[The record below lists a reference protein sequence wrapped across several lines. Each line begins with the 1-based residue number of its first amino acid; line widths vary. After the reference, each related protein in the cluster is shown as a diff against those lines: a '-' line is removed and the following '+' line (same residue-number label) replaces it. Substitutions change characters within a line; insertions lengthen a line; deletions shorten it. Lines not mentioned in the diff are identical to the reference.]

1 MDRRRKSPHAQLA
14 NIWGEHFG
22 ARHVCLICVPFLQ
35 WKNKHIQRALSPLH
49 SSLSAVCLLLF
60 LLAPLLSFSLCL
72 SLSHF
77 WWQHKL
83 HKFSFYFLFISFCCW
98 SVQVQWTLFIAVVS
112 IVVVLASLLLL
123 LLRNLLVL
131 ALLIQLFL
139 WYAVA
144 HSTAP
149 SASALLLRRLC
160 VTTTCSAPLFLPT
173 SLPLSLLLFFRFHL
187 CNNWHVKYINTL
199 SKN

>member
-35 WKNKHIQRALSPLH
+35 WKNKHIQRALSPLSLFTLCCMFIVI
-49 SSLSAVCLLLF
+49 SSRSPSLF
-60 LLAPLLSFSLCL
+60 LSV

-112 IVVVLASLLLL
+112 IVVVLVVVASLLLL
-123 LLRNLLVL
+123 LLCLLLVL

-149 SASALLLRRLC
+149 SASALLQRRLC
-160 VTTTCSAPLFLPT
+160 VTTTCSAPLFVPT
-173 SLPLSLLLFFRFHL
+173 SLPLSTHFFAPFFVALLP
-187 CNNWHVKYINTL
+187 L
-199 SKN
+199 SFVQ